1 MNVNGSMA
9 MRVEISRLSESAKWV
24 TENESVQYKIEEMC
38 VYGMRK
44 KWVDG

>member
-1 MNVNGSMA
+1 MA
-9 MRVEISRLSESAKWV
+9 MRVDISRISESAKWV
-24 TENESVQYKIEEMC
+24 TENESVQYKIEEVC